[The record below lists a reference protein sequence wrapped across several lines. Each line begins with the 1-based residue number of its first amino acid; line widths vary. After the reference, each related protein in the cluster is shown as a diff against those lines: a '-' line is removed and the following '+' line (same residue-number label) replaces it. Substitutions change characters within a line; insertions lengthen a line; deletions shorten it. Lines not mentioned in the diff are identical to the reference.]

1 MRNARD
7 TASSRRRLPTLGFS
21 VVTFPPAALRS
32 AAMLLEKPWKL
43 EALMRFLLGVVAFMM
58 IGSLALRLLPNPG
71 ARLPTLVVNTL
82 TFHLGVLIITGVFVR
97 EHGLTWHEAF
107 GWRDWSP
114 RRVLV
119 PALLA
124 TAGILPLSW
133 MLAGVSAQVMTR
145 FKTEPVQQ
153 ATVQALQTSVS
164 TSERAVFGI
173 IAIVCAPVI
182 EEILF
187 RGILYPAIKRLGF
200 PQTALWLT
208 ALLFALSHANTMTFL
223 PLVLLALLL
232 TWLYERTGNLLT
244 PILAHAAFN
253 LTNFLWL
260 LFERHLRLPFFWPQ

>member
-1 MRNARD
+1 MRGPYSA
-7 TASSRRRLPTLGFS
+7 AFIAPPGFS
-21 VVTFPPAALRS
+21 VVTSPTVPLRS

-58 IGSLALRLLPNPG
+58 IGSLALRLLPDPR

-114 RRVLV
+114 RRVVV

-133 MLAGVSAQVMTR
+133 LLAGVSAQVMTS
-145 FKTEPVQQ
+145 FKTAPVQQ

-164 TSERAVFGI
+164 ISERAVFGL

-200 PQTALWLT
+200 PQIALWLT
-208 ALLFALSHANTMTFL
+208 AILFALSHANTMTFL

-244 PILAHAAFN
+244 PILTHALFN

-260 LFERHLRLPFFWPQ
+260 ILEQRIRLPFFWPP

>member
-1 MRNARD
+1 
-7 TASSRRRLPTLGFS
+7 
-21 VVTFPPAALRS
+21 
-32 AAMLLEKPWKL
+32 MLSEKPWKL
-43 EALMRFLLGVVAFMM
+43 EALMRFLLGVFAFMTV
-58 IGSLALRLLPNPG
+58 GTLALKLLPAAG
-71 ARLPTLVVNTL
+71 SRLPTLVLNTL
-82 TFHLGVLIITGVFVR
+82 IFHVGVLIITGVFVR
-97 EHGLTWHEAF
+97 EHGLTWREAF
-107 GWRDWSP
+107 GWRDCSP
-114 RRVLV
+114 RRVV
-119 PALLA
+119 IPALLA

-133 MLAGVSAQVMTR
+133 LLASVSAQVMTS

-164 TSERAVFGI
+164 TTERAVFAA
-173 IAIVCAPVI
+173 IAIVFAPVI

-208 ALLFALSHANTMTFL
+208 AILFALSHANTMTFL

-244 PILAHAAFN
+244 PILTHAAFN

-260 LFERHLRLPFFWPQ
+260 ILEQHVRLPFSWPQ